1 MIDKNFYLI
10 GGSKF
15 FGSGKIIFFLKNNLN
30 YSYENFNFIETQKSN
45 IGIIKK
51 LLKIKKNSKIL
62 FQPSI
67 SFPAFLRDI
76 LIVLFIR

>member
-30 YSYENFNFIETQKSN
+30 YSYENFIVRGTKPLGKDEQPWKIAYVDLEAFCECTKDDR
-45 IGIIKK
+45 KK
-51 LLKIKKNSKIL
+51 AFKIYEGSMT
-62 FQPSI
+62 
-67 SFPAFLRDI
+67 
-76 LIVLFIR
+76 